1 MERKAAYW
9 VLAMPFR
16 QIGRRALLL
25 RCSGSVYSPKL
36 ICRSTMKKLV
46 IKHRRLFSR
55 YLLVLAAAVGI
66 TIIIPK
72 DVRFPYDFEVGKPW
86 RYDNLLAPF
95 DFAIEKSEAER
106 SLDMERVLADFLPY
120 YEKKP
125 EVAATA
131 QRNFAADLRLRW
143 PMIAGEGGTP
153 AERDLNGNPSAAV
166 PNGGPDSTQL
176 LQAGLQALEALYKQ
190 GILALDTTHRSYPV
204 DHGLLELNGK
214 VARKRRVGDFLSMQ
228 QAQNQILLPTT
239 LSAEETAF
247 VRELLLPVLRPDVTY
262 RRHTSEQAM
271 QAELDQVSS
280 HRGKVGEG
288 EKIIFTGEIVT
299 DEKAQILAS
308 LRDESDRYTEGYEPY
323 ALWVGYFAIVAISL
337 ALYSMFLLQYK
348 ADVFRHWRS
357 LLFMLLLVLAFISLT
372 VFSEAR
378 EYPTLFLVPYCIVP
392 IIIRTFFGTR
402 TALFTHLVVLLIAGF
417 LVSNSGEFMFLH
429 LLAGLAAIFSNLR
442 AQYWSQFFMAMAWL
456 WLTYCLSW
464 LAIGLVQQGSFYH
477 LDTEPFGWLSLN
489 VFFCLMAYPLILV
502 FERLFGVVSDITL
515 RELSD
520 LNKPLLRELS
530 FKAPGTMQ
538 HSVQVANLAEA
549 AIAEIGGSALLTKVG
564 ALYHDIGKIKNPIFF
579 IENQASGDSP
589 HDALEPEES
598 ARMIISHVQNGVD
611 LARKHR
617 LPDSVID
624 FIKTHHGTT
633 RVEFFWSR
641 YTKLRGQEPA
651 ANDDRFRYAGP
662 LPFSKETAVVMLAD
676 SLEAASRVLKQPS
689 SKDIDALVERIVHL
703 KIEDE
708 QLVQSELTFR
718 ELHQIRKVF
727 RKMLLS
733 IHHVRIAYPE
743 ASTP

>member
-1 MERKAAYW
+1 
-9 VLAMPFR
+9 
-16 QIGRRALLL
+16 
-25 RCSGSVYSPKL
+25 
-36 ICRSTMKKLV
+36 MKNLV

-55 YLLVLAAAVGI
+55 YMLVLAAAVGI

-86 RYDNLLAPF
+86 RYDNLLSPF

-106 SLDMERVLADFLPY
+106 SQDMERVLADFLPY
-120 YEKKP
+120 YEKTSD
-125 EVAATA
+125 VATTA

-143 PMIAGEGGTP
+143 PMLAGEGVTR
-153 AERDLNGNPSAAV
+153 AERDLSGKPT
-166 PNGGPDSTQL
+166 GGVLRATADSTRL
-176 LQAGLQALEALYKQ
+176 LQAGLKALEAVFNQ
-190 GILALDTTHRSYPV
+190 GILALDSTHRDFTE
-204 DHGLLELNGK
+204 DHGLLELTGK
-214 VARKRRVGDFLSMQ
+214 IARKQRIGDFLTID
-228 QAQNQILLPTT
+228 QAKAQLLLPPD
-239 LSAEETAF
+239 LSAEEADF
-247 VRELLLPVLRPDVTY
+247 VRELLQPVLRPDVTY
-262 RRHTSEQAM
+262 RRNTSEQAL
-271 QAELDQVSS
+271 QAELDQLSS

-299 DEKAQILAS
+299 EEKALILAS
-308 LRDESDRYTEGYEPY
+308 LRDESERYTEGYKPY

-337 ALYSMFLLQYK
+337 VLYSLFLLQYK
-348 ADVFRHWRS
+348 ADAFRHWRS
-357 LLFMLLLVLAFISLT
+357 LLFMLLLILAFISLT

-402 TALFTHLVVLLIAGF
+402 TALFTHLVILLIAGF

-442 AQYWSQFFMAMAWL
+442 AQYWSQFFMAMFWL
-456 WLTYCLSW
+456 WLTYSLSW
-464 LAIGLVQQGSFYH
+464 LAIGLVQQGSFYQ
-477 LDTEPFGWLSLN
+477 LDTAPFGWLSLN

-530 FKAPGTMQ
+530 FRAPGTMQ

-549 AIAEIGGSALLTKVG
+549 AIAEIGGSALLTRVG
-564 ALYHDIGKIKNPIFF
+564 ALYHDIGKIRNPIFF

-598 ARMIISHVQNGVD
+598 ARMIISHVQNGVEM
-611 LARKHR
+611 ARKHR

-624 FIKTHHGTT
+624 FIKSHHGTT

-641 YTKLRGQEPA
+641 YTLLRGQEPS

-676 SLEAASRVLKQPS
+676 SLEAASRALKQPS

-718 ELHQIRKVF
+718 ELYQIRKVF

-743 ASTP
+743 VSKP

>member
-1 MERKAAYW
+1 
-9 VLAMPFR
+9 
-16 QIGRRALLL
+16 
-25 RCSGSVYSPKL
+25 
-36 ICRSTMKKLV
+36 MKNLV

-55 YLLVLAAAVGI
+55 YMLVLAAAVGI

-86 RYDNLLAPF
+86 RYDNLLSPF

-106 SLDMERVLADFLPY
+106 SQDMERVLADFLPY
-120 YEKKP
+120 YEKTSD
-125 EVAATA
+125 VATTA

-143 PMIAGEGGTP
+143 PMLAGEGVTR
-153 AERDLNGNPSAAV
+153 AERDLSGKPT
-166 PNGGPDSTQL
+166 GGVLRTTADSTRL
-176 LQAGLQALEALYKQ
+176 LQAGLKALEAVFNQ
-190 GILALDTTHRSYPV
+190 GILALDSTHRDFTE
-204 DHGLLELNGK
+204 DHGLLELTGK
-214 VARKRRVGDFLSMQ
+214 IARKQRIGDFLTID
-228 QAQNQILLPTT
+228 QARAQLLLPPD
-239 LSAEETAF
+239 LSAEEADF
-247 VRELLLPVLRPDVTY
+247 VRELLQPVLRPDVTY
-262 RRHTSEQAM
+262 RRNTSEQAL
-271 QAELDQVSS
+271 QAELDQLSS

-299 DEKAQILAS
+299 EEKALILAS
-308 LRDESDRYTEGYEPY
+308 LRDESERYTEGYKPY

-337 ALYSMFLLQYK
+337 VLYSLFLLQYK
-348 ADVFRHWRS
+348 ADAFRHWRS
-357 LLFMLLLVLAFISLT
+357 LLFMLLLILAFISLT

-402 TALFTHLVVLLIAGF
+402 TALFTHLVILLIAGF

-442 AQYWSQFFMAMAWL
+442 AQYWSQFFMAMFWL
-456 WLTYCLSW
+456 WLTYSLSW
-464 LAIGLVQQGSFYH
+464 LAIGLVQQGSFFQ
-477 LDTEPFGWLSLN
+477 LDTAPFGWLSLN

-530 FKAPGTMQ
+530 FRAPGTMQ

-549 AIAEIGGSALLTKVG
+549 AIAEIGGSALLTRVG
-564 ALYHDIGKIKNPIFF
+564 ALYHDIGKIRNPIFF

-598 ARMIISHVQNGVD
+598 ARMIISHVQNGVEM
-611 LARKHR
+611 ARKHR

-624 FIKTHHGTT
+624 FIKSHHGTT

-641 YTKLRGQEPA
+641 YTLLRGQEPS

-676 SLEAASRVLKQPS
+676 SLEAASRALKQPS

-718 ELHQIRKVF
+718 ELYQIRKVF

-743 ASTP
+743 VSKP

>member
-1 MERKAAYW
+1 
-9 VLAMPFR
+9 
-16 QIGRRALLL
+16 
-25 RCSGSVYSPKL
+25 
-36 ICRSTMKKLV
+36 MKNLV

-55 YLLVLAAAVGI
+55 YMLVLAAAVGI

-86 RYDNLLAPF
+86 RYDNLLSPF

-106 SLDMERVLADFLPY
+106 SQDMERVLADFLPY
-120 YEKKP
+120 YEKTSD
-125 EVAATA
+125 VATTA

-143 PMIAGEGGTP
+143 PMLAGEGVTR
-153 AERDLNGNPSAAV
+153 AERDLSGKPT
-166 PNGGPDSTQL
+166 GGVLRATADSTRL
-176 LQAGLQALEALYKQ
+176 LQAGLKALEAVFNQ
-190 GILALDTTHRSYPV
+190 GILALDSTHRDFTE
-204 DHGLLELNGK
+204 DHGLLELTGK
-214 VARKRRVGDFLSMQ
+214 IARKQRIGDFLTID
-228 QAQNQILLPTT
+228 QARAQLLLPPD
-239 LSAEETAF
+239 LSAEEADF
-247 VRELLLPVLRPDVTY
+247 VRELLQPVLRPDVTY
-262 RRHTSEQAM
+262 RRNTSEQAL
-271 QAELDQVSS
+271 QAELDQLSS

-299 DEKAQILAS
+299 EEKALILAS
-308 LRDESDRYTEGYEPY
+308 LRDESERYTEGYKPY

-337 ALYSMFLLQYK
+337 VLYSLFLLQYK
-348 ADVFRHWRS
+348 ADAFRHWRS
-357 LLFMLLLVLAFISLT
+357 LLFMLLLILAFISLT

-402 TALFTHLVVLLIAGF
+402 TALFTHLVILLIAGF

-442 AQYWSQFFMAMAWL
+442 AQYWSQFFMAMFWL
-456 WLTYCLSW
+456 WLTYSLSW
-464 LAIGLVQQGSFYH
+464 LAIGLVQQGSFFQ
-477 LDTEPFGWLSLN
+477 LDTAPFGWLSLN

-530 FKAPGTMQ
+530 FRAPGTMQ

-549 AIAEIGGSALLTKVG
+549 AIAEIGGSALLTRVG
-564 ALYHDIGKIKNPIFF
+564 ALYHDIGKIRNPIFF

-598 ARMIISHVQNGVD
+598 ARMIISHVQNGVEM
-611 LARKHR
+611 ARKHR

-624 FIKTHHGTT
+624 FIKSHHGTT

-641 YTKLRGQEPA
+641 YTLLRGQEPS

-676 SLEAASRVLKQPS
+676 SLEAASRALKQPS

-718 ELHQIRKVF
+718 ELYQIRKVF

-743 ASTP
+743 VSKP

>member
-1 MERKAAYW
+1 MWPNRSREATFTHLEAAS
-9 VLAMPFR
+9 FSCN
-16 QIGRRALLL
+16 
-25 RCSGSVYSPKL
+25 CSAA
-36 ICRSTMKKLV
+36 RSMKNLV

-55 YLLVLAAAVGI
+55 YMLVLAAAVGI

-86 RYDNLLAPF
+86 RYDNLLSPF

-106 SLDMERVLADFLPY
+106 SQDMERVLADFLPY
-120 YEKKP
+120 YEKTSD
-125 EVAATA
+125 VATTA

-143 PMIAGEGGTP
+143 PMLAGEGVTR
-153 AERDLNGNPSAAV
+153 AERDLSGKPT
-166 PNGGPDSTQL
+166 GGVLRATADSTRL
-176 LQAGLQALEALYKQ
+176 LQAGLKALEAVFNQ
-190 GILALDTTHRSYPV
+190 GILALDSTHRDFTE
-204 DHGLLELNGK
+204 DHGLLELTGK
-214 VARKRRVGDFLSMQ
+214 IARKQRIGDFLTID
-228 QAQNQILLPTT
+228 QARAQLLLPPD
-239 LSAEETAF
+239 LSAEEADF
-247 VRELLLPVLRPDVTY
+247 VRELLQPVLRPDVTY
-262 RRHTSEQAM
+262 RRNTSEQAL
-271 QAELDQVSS
+271 QAELDQLSS

-299 DEKAQILAS
+299 EEKALILAS
-308 LRDESDRYTEGYEPY
+308 LRDESERYTEGYKPY

-337 ALYSMFLLQYK
+337 VLYSLFLLQYK
-348 ADVFRHWRS
+348 ADAFRHWRS
-357 LLFMLLLVLAFISLT
+357 LLFMLLLILAFISLT

-402 TALFTHLVVLLIAGF
+402 TALFTHLVILLIAGF

-442 AQYWSQFFMAMAWL
+442 AQYWSQFFMAMFWL
-456 WLTYCLSW
+456 WLTYSLSW
-464 LAIGLVQQGSFYH
+464 LAIGLVQQGSFFQ
-477 LDTEPFGWLSLN
+477 LDTAPFGWLSLN

-530 FKAPGTMQ
+530 FRAPGTMQ

-549 AIAEIGGSALLTKVG
+549 AIAEIGGSALLTRVG
-564 ALYHDIGKIKNPIFF
+564 ALYHDIGKIRNPIFF

-598 ARMIISHVQNGVD
+598 ARMIISHVQNGVEM
-611 LARKHR
+611 ARKHR

-624 FIKTHHGTT
+624 FIKSHHGTT

-641 YTKLRGQEPA
+641 YTLLRGQEPS

-676 SLEAASRVLKQPS
+676 SLEAASRALKQPS

-718 ELHQIRKVF
+718 ELYQIRKVF

-743 ASTP
+743 VSKP

>member
-1 MERKAAYW
+1 
-9 VLAMPFR
+9 
-16 QIGRRALLL
+16 
-25 RCSGSVYSPKL
+25 
-36 ICRSTMKKLV
+36 MKNLV

-55 YLLVLAAAVGI
+55 YMLVLAAAVGI

-86 RYDNLLAPF
+86 RYDNLLSPF

-106 SLDMERVLADFLPY
+106 SQDMERVLADFLPY
-120 YEKKP
+120 YEKTSD
-125 EVAATA
+125 VATTA

-143 PMIAGEGGTP
+143 PMLAGEGVTR
-153 AERDLNGNPSAAV
+153 AERDLSGKPT
-166 PNGGPDSTQL
+166 GGVLRTTADSTRL
-176 LQAGLQALEALYKQ
+176 LQAGLKALEAVFNQ
-190 GILALDTTHRSYPV
+190 GILALDSTHRDFTE
-204 DHGLLELNGK
+204 DHGLLELTGK
-214 VARKRRVGDFLSMQ
+214 IARKQRIGDFLTID
-228 QAQNQILLPTT
+228 QARAQLLLPPD
-239 LSAEETAF
+239 LSAEEADF
-247 VRELLLPVLRPDVTY
+247 VRELLQPVLRPDVTY
-262 RRHTSEQAM
+262 RRNTSEQAL
-271 QAELDQVSS
+271 QAELDQLSS

-299 DEKAQILAS
+299 EEKALILAS
-308 LRDESDRYTEGYEPY
+308 LRDESERYTEGYKPY

-337 ALYSMFLLQYK
+337 VLYSLFLLQYK
-348 ADVFRHWRS
+348 ADAFRHWRS
-357 LLFMLLLVLAFISLT
+357 LLFMLLLILAFISLT

-402 TALFTHLVVLLIAGF
+402 TALFTHLVILLIAGF

-442 AQYWSQFFMAMAWL
+442 AQYWSQFFMAMFWL
-456 WLTYCLSW
+456 WLTYSLSW
-464 LAIGLVQQGSFYH
+464 LAIGLVQQGSFYQ
-477 LDTEPFGWLSLN
+477 LDTAPFGWLSLN

-530 FKAPGTMQ
+530 FRAPGTMQ

-549 AIAEIGGSALLTKVG
+549 AIAEIGGSALLTRVG
-564 ALYHDIGKIKNPIFF
+564 ALYHDIGKIRNPIFF

-598 ARMIISHVQNGVD
+598 ARMIISHVQNGVEM
-611 LARKHR
+611 ARKHR

-624 FIKTHHGTT
+624 FIKSHHGTT

-641 YTKLRGQEPA
+641 YTLLRGQEPS

-676 SLEAASRVLKQPS
+676 SLEAASRALKQPS

-718 ELHQIRKVF
+718 ELYQIRKVF

-743 ASTP
+743 VSKP

>member
-1 MERKAAYW
+1 MWPNRSREATFTHLEAAS
-9 VLAMPFR
+9 FSCN
-16 QIGRRALLL
+16 
-25 RCSGSVYSPKL
+25 CSAA
-36 ICRSTMKKLV
+36 RSMKNLV

-55 YLLVLAAAVGI
+55 YMLVLAAAVGI

-86 RYDNLLAPF
+86 RYDNLLSPF

-106 SLDMERVLADFLPY
+106 SQDMERVLADFLPY
-120 YEKKP
+120 YEKTSD
-125 EVAATA
+125 VATTA

-143 PMIAGEGGTP
+143 PMLAGEGVTR
-153 AERDLNGNPSAAV
+153 AERDLSGKPT
-166 PNGGPDSTQL
+166 GGVLRATADSTRL
-176 LQAGLQALEALYKQ
+176 LQAGLKALEAVFNQ
-190 GILALDTTHRSYPV
+190 GILALDSTHRDFTE
-204 DHGLLELNGK
+204 DHGLLELTGK
-214 VARKRRVGDFLSMQ
+214 IARKQRIGDFLTID
-228 QAQNQILLPTT
+228 QARAQLLLPPD
-239 LSAEETAF
+239 LSAEEADF
-247 VRELLLPVLRPDVTY
+247 VRELLQPVLRPDVTY
-262 RRHTSEQAM
+262 RRNTSEQAL
-271 QAELDQVSS
+271 QAELDQLSS

-299 DEKAQILAS
+299 EEKALILAS
-308 LRDESDRYTEGYEPY
+308 LRDESERYTEGYKPY

-337 ALYSMFLLQYK
+337 VLYSLFLLQYK
-348 ADVFRHWRS
+348 ADAFRHWRS
-357 LLFMLLLVLAFISLT
+357 LLFMLLLILAFISLT

-402 TALFTHLVVLLIAGF
+402 TALFTHLVILLIAGF

-442 AQYWSQFFMAMAWL
+442 AQYWSQFFMAMFWL
-456 WLTYCLSW
+456 WLTYSLSW
-464 LAIGLVQQGSFYH
+464 LAIGLVQQGSFYQ
-477 LDTEPFGWLSLN
+477 LDTAPFGWLSLN

-530 FKAPGTMQ
+530 FRAPGTMQ

-549 AIAEIGGSALLTKVG
+549 AIAEIGGSALLTRVG
-564 ALYHDIGKIKNPIFF
+564 ALYHDIGKIRNPIFF

-598 ARMIISHVQNGVD
+598 ARMIISHVQNGVEM
-611 LARKHR
+611 ARKHR

-624 FIKTHHGTT
+624 FIKSHHGTT

-641 YTKLRGQEPA
+641 YTLLRGQEPS

-676 SLEAASRVLKQPS
+676 SLEAASRALKQPS

-718 ELHQIRKVF
+718 ELYQIRKVF

-743 ASTP
+743 VSKP

>member
-1 MERKAAYW
+1 
-9 VLAMPFR
+9 
-16 QIGRRALLL
+16 
-25 RCSGSVYSPKL
+25 
-36 ICRSTMKKLV
+36 MKNLV

-55 YLLVLAAAVGI
+55 YMLVLAAAVGI

-86 RYDNLLAPF
+86 RYDNLLSPF

-106 SLDMERVLADFLPY
+106 SQDMERVLADFLPY
-120 YEKKP
+120 YEKTSD
-125 EVAATA
+125 VATTA

-143 PMIAGEGGTP
+143 PMLAGEGVTR
-153 AERDLNGNPSAAV
+153 AERDLSGKPT
-166 PNGGPDSTQL
+166 GGVLRATADSTRL
-176 LQAGLQALEALYKQ
+176 LQAGLKALEAVFNQ
-190 GILALDTTHRSYPV
+190 GILALDSTHRDFTE
-204 DHGLLELNGK
+204 DHGLLELTGK
-214 VARKRRVGDFLSMQ
+214 IARKQRIGDFLTID
-228 QAQNQILLPTT
+228 QARAQLLLPPD
-239 LSAEETAF
+239 LSAEEADF
-247 VRELLLPVLRPDVTY
+247 VRELLQPVLRPDVTY
-262 RRHTSEQAM
+262 RRNTSEQAL
-271 QAELDQVSS
+271 QAELDQLSS

-299 DEKAQILAS
+299 EEKALILAS
-308 LRDESDRYTEGYEPY
+308 LRDESERYTEGYKPY

-337 ALYSMFLLQYK
+337 VLYSLFLLQYK
-348 ADVFRHWRS
+348 ADAFRHWRS
-357 LLFMLLLVLAFISLT
+357 LLFMLLLILAFISLT

-402 TALFTHLVVLLIAGF
+402 TALFTHLVILLIAGF

-442 AQYWSQFFMAMAWL
+442 AQYWSQFFMAMFWL
-456 WLTYCLSW
+456 WLTYSLSW
-464 LAIGLVQQGSFYH
+464 LAIGLVQQGSFYQ
-477 LDTEPFGWLSLN
+477 LDTAPFGWLSLN

-530 FKAPGTMQ
+530 FRAPGTMQ

-549 AIAEIGGSALLTKVG
+549 AIAEIGGSALLTRVG
-564 ALYHDIGKIKNPIFF
+564 ALYHDIGKIRNPIFF

-598 ARMIISHVQNGVD
+598 ARMIISHVQNGVEM
-611 LARKHR
+611 ARKHR

-624 FIKTHHGTT
+624 FIKSHHGTT

-641 YTKLRGQEPA
+641 YTLLRGQEPS

-676 SLEAASRVLKQPS
+676 SLEAASRALKQPS

-718 ELHQIRKVF
+718 ELYQIRKVF

-743 ASTP
+743 VSKP